1 VYFSRK
7 DRFSM
12 EGKVE
17 ASWSD
22 NASIQ
27 HYSDHVTHRVAF
39 IFCCLL
45 SLAIAP
51 SEKERQKREICKEE
65 IEEGGSR

>member
-1 VYFSRK
+1 
-7 DRFSM
+7 M

-45 SLAIAP
+45 SLAIDYGEAGNLLKALP
-51 SEKERQKREICKEE
+51 AAWYALVL
-65 IEEGGSR
+65 GGRGTYGFG